1 MVFDQLGVAMSIPKR
16 GFAVSE
22 YERRLEN
29 IQKLMFESKMDA
41 ILLTTQ
47 VDIEYYTGFKS
58 QFFQS
63 PTRPWYVLIPSSG
76 KPRAIIPTIGESGMR
91 DTWIEDIQTWTS
103 PNPEDDGVSILLS
116 NIKSL
121 MVNHKSLGVPK
132 TLESTLRMP
141 LEDYETLIKNL
152 PGVEIKDANKIMR
165 RVRFVKSEAEIEKI
179 RHICQITSQ
188 GFIDLE
194 SFLRAGESEQEN
206 CRRFKQHLLKL
217 GVDDSPYIVSG
228 SGQKGYGS
236 IIMGPTDKIIEEG
249 DLFIIDTGSVFD
261 SYYCDFDRNYAF
273 GSIGEETKKAYR
285 VAYEATEAGFKAA
298 QVGSTTSDIFNAMNN
313 VLQKGGALG
322 STVGRLGHGLGMQLT
337 EWPSN
342 TASDNTVLEPGVV
355 LTLEPGMAFLPGKE
369 MVHEE
374 NIVITEDGPEW
385 LSIRAAEELPIIQ

>member
-1 MVFDQLGVAMSIPKR
+1 MNIPKR
-16 GFAVSE
+16 GFTVNE
-22 YERRLEN
+22 YENRLES
-29 IQKLMFESKMDA
+29 IQRLMFEAKMDA

-76 KPRAIIPTIGESGMR
+76 KPKAIIPTIGESGMR
-91 DTWIEDIQTWTS
+91 ATWIDDIQTWTS

-116 NIKSL
+116 TIKSL

-141 LEDYETLIKNL
+141 LEDYETLVNKL
-152 PGVEIKDANKIMR
+152 PGIEIKDANKIMR
-165 RVRFVKSEAEIEKI
+165 SVRFIKSEAEIEKI
-179 RHICQITSQ
+179 RHICRITSQ

-194 SFLRAGESEQEN
+194 GFLRAGESEQEN

-228 SGQKGYGS
+228 SGQEGYGS

-273 GSIGEETKKAYR
+273 GSISEKAKKAYR
-285 VAYEATEAGFKAA
+285 VTYEATEAGFKAA
-298 QVGSTTSDIFNAMNN
+298 QVGNTTSDIFNAMNN

-322 STVGRLGHGLGMQLT
+322 NTVGRLGHGLGMQLT

>member
-1 MVFDQLGVAMSIPKR
+1 MNIPKR
-16 GFAVSE
+16 GFTVNE
-22 YERRLEN
+22 YENRLES
-29 IQKLMFESKMDA
+29 IQKLMFEAKMDA

-76 KPRAIIPTIGESGMR
+76 KPKAIIPTIGESGMR
-91 DTWIEDIQTWTS
+91 ATWIDDIQTWTS

-116 NIKSL
+116 TIKSL

-141 LEDYETLIKNL
+141 LEDYETLVNKL
-152 PGVEIKDANKIMR
+152 PGIEIKDANKIMR
-165 RVRFVKSEAEIEKI
+165 RVRFIKSEAEIDKI
-179 RHICQITSQ
+179 RHICRITSQ

-194 SFLRAGESEQEN
+194 GFLRAGESEQEN

-228 SGQKGYGS
+228 SGQEGYGS

-273 GSIGEETKKAYR
+273 GSISEKAKKAYR
-285 VAYEATEAGFKAA
+285 VTYEATEAGFKAA
-298 QVGSTTSDIFNAMNN
+298 QVGNTTSDIFNAMNN

-322 STVGRLGHGLGMQLT
+322 NTVGRLGHGLGMQLT

-385 LSIRAAEELPIIQ
+385 LSIRASEELPIIQ

>member
-1 MVFDQLGVAMSIPKR
+1 MNIPKR
-16 GFAVSE
+16 GFTVNE
-22 YERRLEN
+22 YENRLES
-29 IQKLMFESKMDA
+29 IQKLMFEAKMDA

-76 KPRAIIPTIGESGMR
+76 KPKAIIPTIGESGMR
-91 DTWIEDIQTWTS
+91 ATWIDDIQTWTS

-116 NIKSL
+116 TIKSL

-141 LEDYETLIKNL
+141 LEDYETLVNKL
-152 PGVEIKDANKIMR
+152 PGIEIKDANKIMR
-165 RVRFVKSEAEIEKI
+165 RVRFIKSEAEIEKI
-179 RHICQITSQ
+179 RHICRITSQ

-194 SFLRAGESEQEN
+194 GFLRVGESEQEN

-228 SGQKGYGS
+228 SGQEGYGS

-273 GSIGEETKKAYR
+273 GSISEKAKKAYR
-285 VAYEATEAGFKAA
+285 VTYEATEAGFKAA
-298 QVGSTTSDIFNAMNN
+298 QVGNTTSDIFNAMNN

-322 STVGRLGHGLGMQLT
+322 NTVGRLGHGLGMQLT

>member
-1 MVFDQLGVAMSIPKR
+1 MNIPKR
-16 GFAVSE
+16 GFTVNE
-22 YERRLEN
+22 YENRLES
-29 IQKLMFESKMDA
+29 IQKLMFEAKMDA

-76 KPRAIIPTIGESGMR
+76 KPKAIIPTIGESGMR
-91 DTWIEDIQTWTS
+91 ATWIDDIQTWTS

-116 NIKSL
+116 TIKSL

-141 LEDYETLIKNL
+141 LEDYETLVNKL
-152 PGVEIKDANKIMR
+152 PGIEIKDANKIMR
-165 RVRFVKSEAEIEKI
+165 SVRFIKSEAEIEKI
-179 RHICQITSQ
+179 RHICRITSQ

-194 SFLRAGESEQEN
+194 GFLRAGESEQEN

-228 SGQKGYGS
+228 SGQEGYGS
-236 IIMGPTDKIIEEG
+236 IIMGPTDKIIEVG

-273 GSIGEETKKAYR
+273 GSISEKAKKAYR
-285 VAYEATEAGFKAA
+285 VTYEATEAGFKAA
-298 QVGSTTSDIFNAMNN
+298 QVGNTTSDIFNAMNN

-322 STVGRLGHGLGMQLT
+322 NTVGRLGHGLGLQLT

>member
-1 MVFDQLGVAMSIPKR
+1 MNIPKR
-16 GFAVSE
+16 GFTVNE
-22 YERRLEN
+22 YENRLES
-29 IQKLMFESKMDA
+29 IQKLMFEAKMDA

-76 KPRAIIPTIGESGMR
+76 KPKAIIPTIGESGMR
-91 DTWIEDIQTWTS
+91 ATWIDDIQTWTS

-116 NIKSL
+116 TIKSL

-141 LEDYETLIKNL
+141 LEDYETLVNKL
-152 PGVEIKDANKIMR
+152 PGIEIKDANKIMR
-165 RVRFVKSEAEIEKI
+165 RVRFIKSEAEIEKI
-179 RHICQITSQ
+179 RHICRITSQ
-188 GFIDLE
+188 GFVDLE
-194 SFLRAGESEQEN
+194 GFLRAGESEQEN

-228 SGQKGYGS
+228 SGQEGYGS

-273 GSIGEETKKAYR
+273 GSISEKAKKAYR
-285 VAYEATEAGFKAA
+285 VTYEATEAGFKAA
-298 QVGSTTSDIFNAMNN
+298 QVGNTTSDIFNAMNN

-322 STVGRLGHGLGMQLT
+322 NTVGRLGHGLGMQLT

>member
-1 MVFDQLGVAMSIPKR
+1 MNIPKR
-16 GFAVSE
+16 GFTVNE
-22 YERRLEN
+22 YENRLES
-29 IQKLMFESKMDA
+29 IQKLMFEAKMDA

-63 PTRPWYVLIPSSG
+63 PTRPWYVLIPSLG
-76 KPRAIIPTIGESGMR
+76 KPKAIIPTIGESGMR
-91 DTWIEDIQTWTS
+91 ATWIDDIQTWTS

-116 NIKSL
+116 TIKSL

-141 LEDYETLIKNL
+141 LEDYETLVNKL
-152 PGVEIKDANKIMR
+152 PGIEIKDANKIMR
-165 RVRFVKSEAEIEKI
+165 RVRFIKSKAEIDKI
-179 RHICQITSQ
+179 RHICRITSQ

-194 SFLRAGESEQEN
+194 GFLRAGESEQEN

-228 SGQKGYGS
+228 SGQEGYGS

-273 GSIGEETKKAYR
+273 GSISEKAKKAYR
-285 VAYEATEAGFKAA
+285 VTYEATEAGFKAA
-298 QVGSTTSDIFNAMNN
+298 QVGNTTSDIFNAMNN

-322 STVGRLGHGLGMQLT
+322 NTVGRLGHGLGMQLT

>member
-1 MVFDQLGVAMSIPKR
+1 MNIPKR
-16 GFAVSE
+16 GFTVNE
-22 YERRLEN
+22 YENRLES
-29 IQKLMFESKMDA
+29 IQKLMFEVKMDA

-76 KPRAIIPTIGESGMR
+76 KPKAIIPTIGESGMR
-91 DTWIEDIQTWTS
+91 ATWIDDIQTWTS

-116 NIKSL
+116 TIKSL

-141 LEDYETLIKNL
+141 LEDYETLVNKL
-152 PGVEIKDANKIMR
+152 PGIEIKDANKIMR
-165 RVRFVKSEAEIEKI
+165 SVRFIKSEAEIEKI
-179 RHICQITSQ
+179 RHICRITSQ

-194 SFLRAGESEQEN
+194 GFLRAGESEQEN

-228 SGQKGYGS
+228 SGQEGYGS

-273 GSIGEETKKAYR
+273 GSISEKAKKAYR
-285 VAYEATEAGFKAA
+285 VTYEATEAGFKAA
-298 QVGSTTSDIFNAMNN
+298 QVGNTTSDIFNAMNN

-322 STVGRLGHGLGMQLT
+322 NTVGRLGHGLGMQLT

-385 LSIRAAEELPIIQ
+385 LSIRASEELPIIQ